1 MAGYPPPYPPPPGAP
16 FGFDPRQQARF
27 IRRQMQDQLRAQKA
41 AFRAQRLMYRAQ
53 ARAMRRSSILGPL
66 LVISIGVILL
76 LVRLGSIPAST
87 FFSLYGHWWPLI
99 FVAAGIVLLLEWA
112 FDHRSQQEGAAFVR
126 RGVGGGVI
134 FLLIVMA
141 LTGAGAQAIHS
152 GLPFHDNW
160 HVDDDD
166 LSSVFGE
173 RHEFEQEIDE
183 AFPRGSTLNVQ
194 NPHGDVTVVGKSD
207 DNKVHVVVNKQV
219 YSWGGS
225 DASSKAD
232 ELSPRLTSSGGTI
245 DLVVPTVEGGQA
257 DLAITLPEKGQITI
271 IANHGAITVSN
282 MKAPVNATANH
293 GDIEVDRIDG
303 QVTAHLNH
311 NGSSFTAHSVQ
322 GDVNLRGHAD
332 DINIT
337 DVAGAVSM
345 EGEFFGDAHL
355 EHLTGPVGFR
365 TNRTQFTMGKLD
377 GMVDISPD
385 EELTGSQIIGPTELR
400 TRSRNIALER
410 VTGSVE
416 IVNSNGTVDLT
427 NAAPLGNISIEN
439 QKGEVTVT
447 VPDNAGISVEAQT
460 RDGAIEDDL
469 DNFHDSEEPVNTH
482 SVTIGDGAAHLVIHN
497 THADIN
503 IHKAVVEPPTPPV
516 PPAPVAP
523 QAAPETPRPARPS
536 HPSKPAAAEGGQAPV
551 KST

>member
-1 MAGYPPPYPPPPGAP
+1 MAGYPPPYPPP

-27 IRRQMQDQLRAQKA
+27 VRRQMQDQLRAQKA
-41 AFRAQRLMYRAQ
+41 AFRAQRLIYRAQ

-87 FFSLYGHWWPLI
+87 FFSLYEHWWPLI

-112 FDHRSQQEGAAFVR
+112 FDHRSQQEGAAYVR
-126 RGVGGGVI
+126 RGVGGGVV
-134 FLLIVMA
+134 FLLILMA
-141 LTGAGAQAIHS
+141 LSGAGAQAIRS

-160 HVDDDD
+160 HVGDDD

-173 RHEFEQEIDE
+173 RLEFEQELDE
-183 AFPRGSTLNVQ
+183 PFPKSSTLNVQ

-219 YSWGGS
+219 YAWGAS
-225 DASSKAD
+225 DGSSKAD
-232 ELSPRLTSSGGTI
+232 ELSPRLVNSGGTI
-245 DLVVPTVEGGQA
+245 TLVVPTVEGGQA
-257 DLAITLPEKGQITI
+257 DLAITLPDYGQTTV
-271 IANHGAITVSN
+271 IANHGAINISN

-293 GDIEVDRIDG
+293 GDIEVSRVEG

-311 NGSSFTAHSVQ
+311 NGSSFTAQGVR
-322 GDVNLRGHAD
+322 GDVSLRGHAD

-337 DVAGAVSM
+337 DVSGAVSM

-355 EHLTGPVGFR
+355 EHLAGPVGFR
-365 TNRTQFTMGKLD
+365 TNRTQFTMAKLD

-385 EELTGSQIIGPTELR
+385 EELTGSQIVGPTELH

-410 VTGSVE
+410 LTGNVE

-427 NAAPLGNISIEN
+427 NASPLGNISVEN

-447 VPDNAGISVEAQT
+447 VPDHTGISIEAQT
-460 RDGAIEDDL
+460 KDGAIQDDL
-469 DNFHDSEEPVNTH
+469 ANYSESEKMVNTH
-482 SVTIGDGAAHLVIHN
+482 SATIGDGSAHLVIHN

-503 IHKAVVEPPTPPV
+503 IHKGLVEPPS
-516 PPAPVAP
+516 PPAPPAP
-523 QAAPETPRPARPS
+523 IASQPTPASPPPANPAHPARP
-536 HPSKPAAAEGGQAPV
+536 AAAGSSAPRV